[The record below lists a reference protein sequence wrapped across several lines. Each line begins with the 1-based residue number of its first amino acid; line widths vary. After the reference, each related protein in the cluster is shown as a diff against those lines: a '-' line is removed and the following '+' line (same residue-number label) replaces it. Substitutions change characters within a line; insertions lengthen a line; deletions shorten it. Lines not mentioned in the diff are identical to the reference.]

1 MGRRLGVFSRWAS
14 LAITEE
20 VSMFKHF
27 LEWLLERLG
36 EASTWQG
43 VTIVASAAGAN
54 LEPAL
59 ATQIATVGASVFGL
73 INIIKKG

>member
-1 MGRRLGVFSRWAS
+1 ML
-14 LAITEE
+14 
-20 VSMFKHF
+20 KHF
-27 LEWLLERLG
+27 LDWLLARLG

-54 LEPAL
+54 LEPEL
-59 ATQIATVGASVFGL
+59 ATQIASVGASVFGL